1 MNKMLVDL
9 RGAIALGRRALGEE
23 VLDDVTSVV
32 VQGDPEDW
40 EGPAPLVAGAE
51 GSDEDDALALALY
64 GVFGTYGLQD
74 LESSMQEGVLYYDLS
89 FTNGFSFSISVTE
102 DDEGTHLAVLT
113 GTEGDEP
120 PTVLLDHDLFDDG
133 DIDPS
138 KFPGEFILRQVE
150 GSLPPEGTEPNE
162 EEPNEE
168 ESESVSEA
176 FRVVIRGGKKKR
188 IKVRR
193 RVTVG
198 GKKIKHRMSVKQ
210 KMALRKA
217 RLKSQKPGA
226 RKKRQKSDKLRK
238 RMKLKSFSARTLRAL

>member
-1 MNKMLVDL
+1 MNKSLADL
-9 RGAIALGRRALGEE
+9 RGAIVRCRAALREE
-23 VLDDVTSVV
+23 EIGDEVTSVV
-32 VQGDPEDW
+32 IQGDPGDW
-40 EGPAPLVAGAE
+40 EGPAPLVAGVS
-51 GSDEDDALALALY
+51 GSDEDDVLALALY

-89 FTNGFSFSISVTE
+89 FTNGFSFSVSVTE

-113 GTEGDEP
+113 GTDGEEP
-120 PTVLLDHDLFDDG
+120 PTVLLDPHLFDDG
-133 DIDPS
+133 DIDPE
-138 KFPGEFILRQVE
+138 KFPGEFILNQVE

-162 EEPNEE
+162 EEP

-193 RVTVG
+193 RVTAG
-198 GKKIKHRMSVKQ
+198 GKKIRHRMSVKQ

-226 RKKRQKSDKLRK
+226 RKKRQKSDRMRK
-238 RMKLKSFSARTLRAL
+238 RLKLKTFSARTLRAL